1 MIVHD
6 CTVLCMLLHSTCTC
20 VEMIVHYAHAQT
32 ISKWCGTVTLGHVY
46 CIGSHMAAPS
56 VSEVDICNFAFEGRL
71 ELVRASLDKIPELVN
86 KTDSS
91 KRSAL
96 HWACSAGRDD
106 VVRFLLS
113 KGAQV

>member
-1 MIVHD
+1 MYEHAQNV
-6 CTVLCMLLHSTCTC
+6 VLMTFELQPCTCT
-20 VEMIVHYAHAQT
+20 EIHQ
-32 ISKWCGTVTLGHVY
+32 
-46 CIGSHMAAPS
+46 MAAPS

-71 ELVRASLDKIPELVN
+71 ELVRASLEKSPELIN

-106 VVRFLLS
+106 VVKLLLS
-113 KGAQV
+113 KGAQVFRFVCSVVVR

>member
-1 MIVHD
+1 MTAD
-6 CTVLCMLLHSTCTC
+6 C
-20 VEMIVHYAHAQT
+20 EHAQNGIT
-32 ISKWCGTVTLGHVY
+32 TLEGVVRGGDYVPLELTRVLHRLTE
-46 CIGSHMAAPS
+46 MAAPS

-71 ELVRASLDKIPELVN
+71 EMVRASLDKNPELID

-106 VVRFLLS
+106 VVRLLLS
-113 KGAQV
+113 NKGAQVSTCVVQL